1 VSPPVPLLVIDGLR
15 VRYCCTISDY
25 LTRWR
30 MWIRAKNLGKFQY
43 VAIST
48 LFLVLLSS
56 CSSKYPV
63 DNASCEFYGE
73 TVWDKCFWFNNA
85 GWIGFGISAIV
96 YGLGLRACIERE
108 KENKR
113 GGFFLLWVW
122 FLIGTPVILM
132 FGSLA
137 LTQLIE
143 NILTSK

>member
-1 VSPPVPLLVIDGLR
+1 MWRQAINLR
-15 VRYCCTISDY
+15 K
-25 LTRWR
+25 L
-30 MWIRAKNLGKFQY
+30 QY
-43 VAIST
+43 VTIST

-63 DNASCEFYGE
+63 DDSSCEFYGE

-85 GWIGFGISAIV
+85 GWIGFGISAII
-96 YGLGLRACIERE
+96 YGLGLWASIERE

-132 FGSLA
+132 FGSLF

-143 NILTSK
+143 NFLTSK